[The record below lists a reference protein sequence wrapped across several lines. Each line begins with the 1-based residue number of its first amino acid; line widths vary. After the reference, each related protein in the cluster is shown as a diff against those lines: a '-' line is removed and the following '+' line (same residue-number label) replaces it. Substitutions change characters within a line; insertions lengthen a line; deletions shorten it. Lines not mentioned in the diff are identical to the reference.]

1 MFSYRVTKNYT
12 ILHNNLL
19 AIVQTERFN
28 NYIKKKVKYTKVKKN
43 SWKDMSHLT
52 ENEKDMN

>member
-43 SWKDMSHLT
+43 
-52 ENEKDMN
+52 N